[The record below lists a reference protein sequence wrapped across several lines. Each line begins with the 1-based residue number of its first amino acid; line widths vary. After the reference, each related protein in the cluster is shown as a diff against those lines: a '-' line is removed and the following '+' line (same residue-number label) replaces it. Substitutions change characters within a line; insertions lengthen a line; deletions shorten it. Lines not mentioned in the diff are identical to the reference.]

1 MIPTPDDRSMMEGP
15 TPTKGQPMI
24 RLLLTLAIQLLAN
37 AIGLVVAAS
46 VLDDMEVAVSG
57 FIVAV
62 AVFTAVYAIAQPF
75 FTQMAL
81 SRVPALRGGVALI
94 ATLAGLIVTALV
106 TDGLTI
112 DGIWTW
118 VLAALI
124 VWLVA
129 LVGVLLLPAVL
140 IKKHVEERRD

>member
-1 MIPTPDDRSMMEGP
+1 
-15 TPTKGQPMI
+15 MI

-37 AIGLVVAAS
+37 AIGLIVAAS

-57 FIVAV
+57 FVVAV